1 MLGRVNKRQLFQV
14 PSDYAKGNVTPTC
27 TCPAYNNQTHRN
39 TQRQEEKAS
48 EDKLEGLSLKPGEF
62 SRETLKVLVS
72 EPNE

>member
-1 MLGRVNKRQLFQV
+1 MHMPCVQQ
-14 PSDYAKGNVTPTC
+14 S
-27 TCPAYNNQTHRN
+27 N